1 MSLSSYIIMMAD
13 NEWQTALLKAAYA
26 GHLPVVQYLV
36 NEAMADVTHQ
46 DKDGWTV
53 LHNACSCGHL
63 AMVRFLLRHDVD
75 VNAVSRLGH
84 TPLSK

>member
-1 MSLSSYIIMMAD
+1 M
-13 NEWQTALLKAAYA
+13 
-26 GHLPVVQYLV
+26 VQYLI
-36 NEAMADVTHQ
+36 NEAKADATHQ

-63 AMVRFLLRHDVD
+63 AMVRFLIRQGGPDLD